1 MKNYREKAA
10 ARYEEMLAVTQSDIP
25 GSKDTVRRY
34 YRSNLLPRLPE
45 GRDSAIL
52 DLGCGSGLFLD
63 FLAGEGYTDAR
74 GVDDCPSLAR
84 SCGDSGLEVEES
96 DNVDYL
102 ERHPGRFECVVL
114 NHVLEHYDKSEGLAL
129 LEAVRVSLRPGGR
142 VIVVCPNMANP
153 YTAGRGRYAD
163 LTHETGYT
171 PESIRF
177 MLRLAGFGEAEV
189 HGIDIYCL
197 SNPLANAAGKVAWAV
212 LSLSMRL
219 TYLLNGVRDAEVL
232 TKNMLALAFY
242 QPGPVDDDG

>member
-25 GSKDTVRRY
+25 GSGDTVRRY
-34 YRSNLLPRLPE
+34 YRRNLLPRMP
-45 GRDSAIL
+45 GSRDSAIL

-63 FLAGEGYTDAR
+63 FLSGEGYVDAR
-74 GVDDCPSLAR
+74 GVDSCPALVR
-84 SCGDSGLEVEES
+84 SCGDSGFDVEES
-96 DNVDYL
+96 DNMEYL
-102 ERHPGRFECVVL
+102 GKHPGRFDCVVL
-114 NHVLEHYDKSEGLAL
+114 NHVLEHYGKSEGLSL
-129 LEAVRVSLRPGGR
+129 LEAVRGSLRPGGR

-177 MLRLAGFGEAEV
+177 MLRLADFAEAEV
-189 HGIDIYCL
+189 YGIDIYCL
-197 SNPLANAAGKVAWAV
+197 SNPLANAAGRIAWAV

-232 TKNMLALAFY
+232 TKNMLALALN
-242 QPGPVDDDG
+242 QPGPGDDEA